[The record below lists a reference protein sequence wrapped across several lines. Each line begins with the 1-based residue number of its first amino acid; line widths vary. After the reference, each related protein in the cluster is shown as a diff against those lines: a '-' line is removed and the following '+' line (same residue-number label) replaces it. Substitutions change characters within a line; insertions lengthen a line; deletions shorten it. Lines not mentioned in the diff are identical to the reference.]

1 MKDIEIRIEGHAG
14 HITLQRPDA
23 LNALTYDMALAI
35 EAALD
40 AWRDDDQVTSVI
52 IDAEGDKAF
61 CAGGDIVDIYK
72 TASAGD
78 FSHARQFWTDE
89 YRLNAKIF
97 EYPKPYLA
105 FMQGFTM
112 GGGVGISCH
121 GSHRI
126 VSESSQIAMPECG
139 IGLVPDVGGSLL
151 LALAP
156 GRLGEYLG
164 TTTTRM
170 KTDDAI
176 FAGFADHFVPEE
188 HWPALKADLVAGLG
202 ADAAVAKVSQSPET
216 GTLRA
221 LQPEIDAHFGGE
233 TLADIV
239 RALKHSDSDFAKDA
253 LKKLSRVSPLGA
265 ACAVELIHRA
275 RTVDSIRKALE
286 LEYRCTYR
294 AVDDG
299 DFVEGIRALVIDKD
313 KSPQWKHDSAESV
326 PDIDVARMLM
336 PLGDNILSFAER

>member
-1 MKDIEIRIEGHAG
+1 MTDIDIRIEGRAG
-14 HITLQRPDA
+14 RITLQRPDA

-35 EAALD
+35 EIAMD
-40 AWRDDDQVTSVI
+40 TWRDDDQVASVI
-52 IDAEGDKAF
+52 IDAEGHKAF

-78 FSHARQFWTDE
+78 YSHARQFWTDE

-97 EYPKPYLA
+97 EYPKPYVA

-126 VSESSQIAMPECG
+126 VGESSQIAMPECG

-156 GRLGEYLG
+156 GRVGEYLG

-176 FAGFADHFVPEE
+176 FAGFADHFVPEDR
-188 HWPALKADLVAGLG
+188 WDALKADLVAGTD
-202 ADAAVAKVSQSPET
+202 ADAAVASVSQSPEP

-221 LQPEIDAHFGGE
+221 MQAEIDAHFGGE
-233 TLADIV
+233 TLGDIV
-239 RALKHSDSDFAKDA
+239 RALKHSDSEFAQDA
-253 LKKLSRVSPLGA
+253 LKKLVRVSPLGA
-265 ACAVELIHRA
+265 ACAVELVHRA
-275 RTVDSIRKALE
+275 RNVDSLRRALE

-294 AVDDG
+294 AVEEG

-313 KSPQWKHDSAESV
+313 KSPKWKHDNVEKV

-336 PLGDNILSFAER
+336 PLGANTLSFAET